1 MLKLVASDNPPLRLY
16 LGDDA
21 LQLVEQKLEQM
32 KAEIAAWESVSR
44 STGFAPATALC

>member
-1 MLKLVASDNPPLRLY
+1 VLHHSIVY

-32 KAEIAAWESVSR
+32 KAEIAVWESVSR
-44 STGFAPATALC
+44 STGFTPAPAVC